1 MGLSTSYQHL
11 PRSLPEKEGIQS
23 GRILRLLNTF
33 EEEGY
38 ELHSMM
44 IAVNGKVITECHNL
58 PYGPE
63 YPHILHSLTK
73 CFTNTAVGI
82 AYSKGLLHLEDR
94 VIDYFPEDIPSDPGE
109 NLSQMRIWDLIT
121 MRSGQSRGIGGNEWR
136 PLKSSWVKA
145 YFQNPV
151 DCQPG
156 SKYVYSS
163 GNSYILS
170 AIVQK
175 VTGKTAYEY
184 LQEHFIPQV
193 GMRNFTWQKS
203 PEGICSGGNGISM
216 CIEDILKLA
225 QVYLQKGWWEG
236 KSLISE
242 EWVDMALGNKEMV
255 PQRKKDDP
263 PYHFHW
269 TQLGPHTWAVSGMF
283 GQQAIIVPPLQ
294 MAIAVTGVTA
304 DSSHIPAELASKI
317 LVEPT
322 LEEGLNSE
330 EKREQEILRKKSIS
344 MSLLHQVA
352 SVGEHIDVKPGRYVY
367 QVEDHPDQITQVA
380 LEFTKDQLIFSM
392 TDDRGTHFVPCGLDR
407 WVRGASSITGSYLHH
422 QYQPDIVSTVA
433 AAWWSAGDTISMEW
447 RYPEMAF
454 CDFLTLRFSG
464 DQLWVDRRVNVNSQA
479 TSRPTVVGK
488 LE

>member
-1 MGLSTSYQHL
+1 MASA
-11 PRSLPEKEGIQS
+11 
-23 GRILRLLNTF
+23 
-33 EEEGY
+33 EE
-38 ELHSMM
+38 
-44 IAVNGKVITECHNL
+44 
-58 PYGPE
+58 
-63 YPHILHSLTK
+63 
-73 CFTNTAVGI
+73 
-82 AYSKGLLHLEDR
+82 
-94 VIDYFPEDIPSDPGE
+94 
-109 NLSQMRIWDLIT
+109 
-121 MRSGQSRGIGGNEWR
+121 
-136 PLKSSWVKA
+136 
-145 YFQNPV
+145 
-151 DCQPG
+151 
-156 SKYVYSS
+156 
-163 GNSYILS
+163 LS

-193 GMRNFTWQKS
+193 GMRDFTWQKS

-225 QVYLQKGWWEG
+225 QVYLQKGWWEE

-352 SVGEHIDVKPGRYVY
+352 SMREHMDVKPGRYVY